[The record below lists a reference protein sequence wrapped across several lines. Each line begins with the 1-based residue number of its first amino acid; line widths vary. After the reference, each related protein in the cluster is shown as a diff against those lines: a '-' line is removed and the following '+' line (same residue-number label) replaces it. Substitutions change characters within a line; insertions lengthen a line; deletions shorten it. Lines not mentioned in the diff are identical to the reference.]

1 VGVGRGRLHELW
13 REMCSRQTRC
23 SRPRTKHARRTGLQG
38 FKDGRWLPLRLGGVA
53 RRGTRKG
60 CVSKQLRITAAQ
72 ENALTPAPARTTI
85 LTGRDPPHA
94 GRACTGTGTGTGLF
108 SSLVFR
114 DGSASREARAWRGW
128 QPIEGEVH
136 GEKVQI
142 SAVCIKVGMTENA
155 PRVHASSALGA
166 RVQWLAF

>member
-1 VGVGRGRLHELW
+1 MAGDVLETDSMQQTEDETRKADW
-13 REMCSRQTRC
+13 ASRIQGWTVVATQTR
-23 SRPRTKHARRTGLQG
+23 RR
-38 FKDGRWLPLRLGGVA
+38 RA
-53 RRGTRKG
+53 TRKG

-94 GRACTGTGTGTGLF
+94 GRACTGTGTGTGTGLF